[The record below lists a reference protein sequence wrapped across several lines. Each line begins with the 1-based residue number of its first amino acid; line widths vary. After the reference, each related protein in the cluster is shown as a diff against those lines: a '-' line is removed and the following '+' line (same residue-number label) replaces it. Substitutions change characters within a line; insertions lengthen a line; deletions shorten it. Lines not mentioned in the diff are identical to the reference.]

1 MNLYK
6 ISIALLKFEFYFVQR
21 KTEIVILLCTK
32 KKEMCL
38 YLQMKQECLLY
49 YCKREMVTA
58 LLKFIL
64 KIVSLYFVDGNQEQL
79 FSIFLKW
86 EWKGF
91 IISYDT
97 FYKGNGKKPYFNWDI
112 HFVQRNQN
120 CGLYYKTITI
130 VIYDHNDSGQYYN
143 TRITIVIDYTSLSL
157 CRQLRS

>member
-1 MNLYK
+1 
-6 ISIALLKFEFYFVQR
+6 
-21 KTEIVILLCTK
+21 
-32 KKEMCL
+32 
-38 YLQMKQECLLY
+38 MKQECLLY
-49 YCKREMVTA
+49 FCKREMVTA

-64 KIVSLYFVDGNQEQL
+64 KIVSLLCRRESETTFFY
-79 FSIFLKW
+79 FLKW

-130 VIYDHNDSGQYYN
+130 VIYDRNDSGKYYN
-143 TRITIVIDYTSLSL
+143 TRISIIIDDTSLSL
-157 CRQLRS
+157 CRQIQSLVLCSKLWHHLGSSLRIVTYNHNSFIIQATGFSK